1 MQLKLT
7 SQQETGLRP
16 LLEAAQRTEFYG
28 TWLETIAT
36 PLSRCLDLL
45 PHVECRHFDE
55 NREAFRNPRSGR
67 LRQPEF
73 RYPLQP
79 SPKILM
85 LLEGFQ
91 RSGSVR
97 NVFDLD
103 PSGVAGSKADTLAA
117 PVSVLRSMA
126 GIAGPQRYP
135 IVAFTGVRHGTLTE
149 ADRELFWKSFRVPV
163 FEQFLGLSNELVAE
177 ECEAHDGLHVR
188 EEETIIELR
197 GGELV
202 FTPLSAL
209 AYPVLRIAT
218 GCTARPE
225 RSLCAC
231 GRAGLRLM
239 EIVPV
244 AKVRGAHEV
253 RGAHKARGAAAAW

>member
-1 MQLKLT
+1 MQLQLT
-7 SQQETGLRP
+7 SRQETGLRT

-45 PHVECRHFDE
+45 PQVEFRHFDE
-55 NREAFRNPRSGR
+55 NRQAFRNPRSGR
-67 LRQPEF
+67 LQQPEF

-91 RSGSVR
+91 RSGSIR

-103 PSGVAGSKADTLAA
+103 PSGVAGARADTLAA
-117 PVSVLRSMA
+117 PVSVLRAMA

-135 IVAFTGVRHGTLTE
+135 LVAFTGVRHGTLTE
-149 ADRELFWKSFRVPV
+149 ADRDLFWKSFRVPV
-163 FEQFLGLSNELVAE
+163 FEQFLGLSNELIAE

-197 GGELV
+197 AGELV
-202 FTPLSAL
+202 FTPLGAV

-218 GCTARPE
+218 GRTARQE
-225 RSLCAC
+225 RTLCPC

-239 EIVPV
+239 DIVPI
-244 AKVRGAHEV
+244 AKVRGARGV
-253 RGAHKARGAAAAW
+253 RGAYGAAAR